1 MSNDAAVANLKTP
14 LKVTHAADCGNVP
27 PTLNVQMDTV
37 HDGSLTLGDNTV
49 HSSPKKLFRLDFSG
63 SDLWPQPSSWFDYP
77 GLTHTPTLT
86 KTSTV
91 LLVHYQI
98 AFGRMIALVRKGGD
112 TTTSKRN

>member
-1 MSNDAAVANLKTP
+1 MTL
-14 LKVTHAADCGNVP
+14 AADCGNVP

-77 GLTHTPTLT
+77 GLTHTPI
-86 KTSTV
+86 

-98 AFGRMIALVRKGGD
+98 AFGMGANDDKSQNYLK
-112 TTTSKRN
+112 